1 MKKTHKARTAYIQIT
16 WKKDKRM
23 AICSTAICKC
33 VITQRLVQNQTYSE
47 QDDKKQLTNWYYL
60 SILF

>member
-16 WKKDKRM
+16 QKKDKRM

-33 VITQRLVQNQTYSE
+33 VITQRLVQKQTYLE
-47 QDDKKQLTNWYYL
+47 QDDKKQLTN
-60 SILF
+60 

>member
-1 MKKTHKARTAYIQIT
+1 MKETHKAKTAYIQIT

-33 VITQRLVQNQTYSE
+33 VITQRLVQNQTYPE
-47 QDDKKQLTNWYYL
+47 QDDKKQINNINSLA
-60 SILF
+60 ILF

>member
-1 MKKTHKARTAYIQIT
+1 MKETHKAKTAYIQIT

-33 VITQRLVQNQTYSE
+33 VITQRLVQNQTYPE
-47 QDDKKQLTNWYYL
+47 QDDKKQLTN
-60 SILF
+60 